1 MKSYTDVNLCP
12 TLHGAN
18 NELVQS
24 SYNYCDLTN
33 FDTSFSFKNNP
44 WIYITWV
51 HKNSALEGVPREE
64 RFKTREQKLDKDRS
78 KWSNRILKDE
88 RQDGRW
94 SSACQ
99 GKIDIR
105 NNHLACSKLING
117 G

>member
-44 WIYITWV
+44 
-51 HKNSALEGVPREE
+51 
-64 RFKTREQKLDKDRS
+64 
-78 KWSNRILKDE
+78 
-88 RQDGRW
+88 
-94 SSACQ
+94 
-99 GKIDIR
+99 
-105 NNHLACSKLING
+105 
-117 G
+117 